1 MTIDWTTRR
10 VALVCG
16 GDSSEREVSLRTGAA
31 FAEALRSVGVAPTV
45 VDLRRGTLPD
55 LIAARPDV
63 VLIALHGRHGED
75 GALQGAL
82 ELLGIPYTGSGVAA
96 SALAMDKVRSKC
108 VFERFGVQTPSWT
121 IVAPASEC
129 PPAPMDAPFVVKPA
143 LEGSSVGVTIVTDVA
158 QWPDAWAAARGCRG
172 DLLVEEF
179 IAGRELTV
187 GVFDGQPMGIVE
199 IAPADGFY
207 DYDAKYRRG
216 DTRYLYP
223 APLSEPEAA
232 AVCEQATRAFT
243 ALACRGVAR
252 VDIMLDSRGPQVLE
266 VNTIPGMTE
275 TSLVP
280 KIAAGNGVPFAEF
293 VTQLLDAATTD
304 DGVRP

>member
-1 MTIDWTTRR
+1 MTTDWTTRR

-108 VFERFGVQTPSWT
+108 VFERFGVETPRWT

-207 DYDAKYRRG
+207 DYDA
-216 DTRYLYP
+216 
-223 APLSEPEAA
+223 
-232 AVCEQATRAFT
+232 
-243 ALACRGVAR
+243 
-252 VDIMLDSRGPQVLE
+252 
-266 VNTIPGMTE
+266 
-275 TSLVP
+275 
-280 KIAAGNGVPFAEF
+280 
-293 VTQLLDAATTD
+293 
-304 DGVRP
+304 